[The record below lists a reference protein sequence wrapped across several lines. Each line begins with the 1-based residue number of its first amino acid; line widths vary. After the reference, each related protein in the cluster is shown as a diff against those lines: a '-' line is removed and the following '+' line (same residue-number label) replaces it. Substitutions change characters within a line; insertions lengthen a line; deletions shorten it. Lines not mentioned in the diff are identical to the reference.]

1 MKIGVVG
8 LGTFGGHLVREL
20 AEMGVEVLA
29 VDKREACVDAVKDDA
44 AFAAVVDVTSRDALA
59 RLPFADLD
67 AVILT
72 IGDDFKSAM
81 LATAHLLA
89 LKPRR
94 LICRAASETHEQL
107 LAALGVSEIIVPESV
122 AAAQV
127 AARLAIRGVTGSYE
141 VAEGFNVHEMT
152 PPAIAVGKTMKEL
165 NLRGNYE
172 INLITIKRRD
182 AKGRVHVVGV
192 PGPDFAVAE
201 GDVLVLFG
209 SDKALRRFA
218 GSADD

>member
-8 LGTFGGHLVREL
+8 LGTFGSHLVREL
-20 AEMGVEVLA
+20 ADMGMEVLA
-29 VDKREACVDAVKDDA
+29 VDKSEACVDAVKDDA
-44 AFAAVVDVTSRDALA
+44 AFAAVVDVTSREALE
-59 RLPFADLD
+59 RLPIADLD

-72 IGDDFKSAM
+72 IGDDFRSAM
-81 LATAHLLA
+81 LTTAHLLA

-107 LAALGVSEIIVPESV
+107 LAALGVKEILVPERV
-122 AAAQV
+122 AAGQV
-127 AARLAIRGVTGSYE
+127 AARLAFRGVTGAYE
-141 VAEGFNVHEMT
+141 VAEGFNVHEMA
-152 PPAIAVGKTMKEL
+152 PPAHAVGKSMKEL

-192 PGPDFAVAE
+192 PGPDFVVAA

-218 GSADD
+218 GE

>member
-1 MKIGVVG
+1 MKIGVIG
-8 LGTFGGHLVREL
+8 LGTFGSHLVREL
-20 AEMGVEVLA
+20 ADMGVEVLA
-29 VDKREACVDAVKDDA
+29 VDKREACVDAAKDDA
-44 AFAAVVDVTSRDALA
+44 AFAAVVDVTSRDALE
-59 RLPFADLD
+59 RLPIADLD
-67 AVILT
+67 AIIVT
-72 IGDDFKSAM
+72 IGDDFRSAM

-89 LKPRR
+89 LKPKR

-107 LAALGVSEIIVPESV
+107 LAALGVKEILVPERV
-122 AAAQV
+122 AAGQV
-127 AARLAIRGVTGSYE
+127 AARLAFRGVTGAYE

-152 PPAIAVGKTMKEL
+152 PPAHAVGKSMKEL

-192 PGPDFAVAE
+192 PGPDFAVAA

-218 GSADD
+218 GE

>member
-8 LGTFGGHLVREL
+8 LGTFGSHLVREL

-44 AFAAVVDVTSRDALA
+44 AFAAVVDVTSRDALE

-89 LKPRR
+89 LKPKR

-107 LAALGVSEIIVPESV
+107 LAALGVTEIVVPERV
-122 AAAQV
+122 AAGQV

-152 PPAIAVGKTMKEL
+152 PPAHAVGKSMKEL

-192 PGPDFAVAE
+192 PGPDFAVAA

-218 GSADD
+218 GE

>member
-8 LGTFGGHLVREL
+8 LGTFGSHLVREL
-20 AEMGVEVLA
+20 AEIGVEVLA
-29 VDKREACVDAVKDDA
+29 VDKREACVDAVKNDA
-44 AFAAVVDVTSRDALA
+44 AFAAVVDVTSREALE
-59 RLPFADLD
+59 RLPMAELD
-67 AVILT
+67 AVVLT

-81 LATAHLLA
+81 LTTAHLLA
-89 LKPRR
+89 MKTKR

-107 LAALGVSEIIVPESV
+107 LGALGIKEIVVPESV

-152 PPAIAVGKTMKEL
+152 PPAAAIGKTMKEL

-182 AKGRVHVVGV
+182 GKGRVQVVGV
-192 PGPDFAVAE
+192 PGPDFAIAA

-218 GSADD
+218 GSGEE

>member
-8 LGTFGGHLVREL
+8 LGTFGSHLVREL

-29 VDKREACVDAVKDDA
+29 VDNREACVDAVKNDA
-44 AFAAVVDVTSRDALA
+44 AFAAVLDVTSREALE
-59 RLPFADLD
+59 RLPIADLD
-67 AVILT
+67 AVVLT
-72 IGDDFKSAM
+72 IGDDFRSAM

-89 LKPRR
+89 LKPKR
-94 LICRAASETHEQL
+94 LICRGASDTHQQL
-107 LAALGVSEIIVPESV
+107 LAALGVKEIVVPESV
-122 AAAQV
+122 AACQV

-152 PPAIAVGKTMKEL
+152 PPAHAIGKTMKEL

-182 AKGRVHVVGV
+182 LKGRVHVVGV
-192 PGPDFAVAE
+192 PGPDFAVAV

-218 GSADD
+218 SE

>member
-8 LGTFGGHLVREL
+8 LGTFGSHLVREL

-29 VDKREACVDAVKDDA
+29 VDNRESCVDAVKDDT
-44 AFAAVVDVTSRDALA
+44 AFAAVVDVTSRDALE
-59 RLPFADLD
+59 RLPIADLD

-89 LKPRR
+89 LKPKR

-107 LAALGVSEIIVPESV
+107 LSALGVREIVVPERV
-122 AAAQV
+122 AAGQV

-152 PPAIAVGKTMKEL
+152 PPAHAVGKSMKEL

-192 PGPDFAVAE
+192 PGPDFAVAA

-218 GSADD
+218 GEA